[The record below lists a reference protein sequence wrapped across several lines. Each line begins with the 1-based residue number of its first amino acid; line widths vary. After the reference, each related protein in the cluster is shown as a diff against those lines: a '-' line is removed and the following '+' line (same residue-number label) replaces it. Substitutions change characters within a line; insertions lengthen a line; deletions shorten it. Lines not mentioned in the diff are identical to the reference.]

1 MPLNKQALV
10 RYRIIDRCLRD
21 KRQPYPSL
29 ETLQEKLEAFLSM
42 SISDSTVEKDL
53 RAMRNDPELGFN
65 APIKYSKKYKGYH
78 YTDANFTIAN
88 VPLSDEDIN
97 AIEFAAITLRQ
108 FEEIPLFNDFGGTV
122 DKIFQAINIGTAL
135 DFEELRQIIQFEKS
149 PKMQGVE
156 YLEMLLQC
164 IKEEKPVRF
173 EYQKFGLKESKAHLV
188 HPYLVK
194 EYRNRWYLIGKQDSN
209 DLITTYA
216 LDRMDE
222 PEPTKEVTFKKPL
235 DFDSKAYFKHSFGI
249 TAFPGEPEEVIL
261 SFEPFQGRYVQ
272 TQKLHETQE
281 EIQGDGNDYRIRLKV
296 GITIELEMAILS
308 YGEKV
313 RVIKPHSLKERINE
327 RLEAALNKYQK

>member
-21 KRQPYPSL
+21 KRSPFPSL
-29 ETLQEKLEAFLSM
+29 ETLQDKLEEFLSM
-42 SISDSTVEKDL
+42 SISESTVEKDI
-53 RAMRNDPELGFN
+53 RAMRTDPELGFN

-78 YTDANFTIAN
+78 YTDDKFTIAN

-108 FEEIPLFNDFGGTV
+108 FEDIPLFNDFGGTV

-149 PKMQGVE
+149 PKMQGIE
-156 YLEMLLQC
+156 HLETLLQC
-164 IKEEKPVRF
+164 IKEGMPIRF
-173 EYQKFGLKESKAHLV
+173 EYLKFGLNESKAHLV

-194 EYRNRWYLIGKQDSN
+194 EYRNRWYLIGRQDSN

-216 LDRMDE
+216 LDRME
-222 PEPTKEVTFKKPL
+222 FPEPSNEVVFKKPL
-235 DFDSKAYFKHSFGI
+235 DFDSGAYFKHSFGI
-249 TAFPGEPEEVIL
+249 TTFEGEPEEVIL
-261 SFEPFQGRYVQ
+261 SFDPFQGRYVQ

-281 EIQGDGNDYRIRLKV
+281 EIPGDGNDYRIRLTV
-296 GITIELEMAILS
+296 GVTIELEMAILS

-313 RVIKPHSLKERINE
+313 RVIKPESLRNKIQE
-327 RLEAALNKYQK
+327 RLKDALDKY